1 MKNRSMLLL
10 ALPLAILAAC
20 GGGSDD
26 DMTPPPTQPPA
37 ADDKPP
43 AVAAAS
49 MSGFVSYA
57 SEQSGKAEATTLI
70 ALDDFTLPAEALD
83 SAAPIATPNDG

>member
-1 MKNRSMLLL
+1 MKTLSMLVLAAPL
-10 ALPLAILAAC
+10 ALLAAC
-20 GGGSDD
+20 GGGDD
-26 DMTPPPTQPPA
+26 AVTPPPTTQPA

-43 AVAAAS
+43 ASAAAS

-70 ALDDFTLPAEALD
+70 SLDDFTLPAEALD
-83 SAAPIATPNDG
+83 STAPIATPNDG